1 MTADAFV
8 TQGAAKVLAAMYRPG
23 SLGILWS
30 QHQRVNMKGKE
41 IFHVLIV
48 ICFFNCFRSSYINR
62 RET

>member
-1 MTADAFV
+1 MTADALV
-8 TQGAAKVLAAMYRPG
+8 TQGAAKVLAAMYRSG

-48 ICFFNCFRSSYINR
+48 ICFF
-62 RET
+62 